1 LTEEQFW
8 NLTPKLFKVLCS
20 RKYQNDRREL
30 SNAALITAT
39 IANVNRGKGKR
50 ALSIEDIIGK
60 DMQDI
65 QKEPQP
71 EELLT
76 LMQALHKKHGKKDNK

>member
-1 LTEEQFW
+1 
-8 NLTPKLFKVLCS
+8 LCG

-30 SNAALITAT
+30 SNAALISAT
-39 IANVNRGKGKR
+39 IINVNRGKGKR

-60 DMQDI
+60 DEQNA
-65 QKEPQP
+65 QNEPQP

-76 LMQALHKKHGKKDNK
+76 LMQALHKKHGKKDTK

>member
-1 LTEEQFW
+1 LTEKQFW
-8 NLTPKLFKVLCS
+8 NLTPKLFQVLCG

-30 SNAALITAT
+30 ANAALITAA

-60 DMQDI
+60 DPQAE

-71 EELLT
+71 EELLI